1 MRAFT
6 LLALIYAVTAD
17 KTASV
22 SKNAVSPVA
31 KVVELLQAMQH
42 TLEGEGKEEMKLYT
56 NLVLW
61 SGNEKSNSKATIVNK
76 KAEIED
82 AEAFIED
89 QKTFRETLS
98 AAVDETIGEIARLE
112 AEKQNAT
119 DIRNNEKKV
128 FVKTDEERASA
139 INQIGIA
146 LDTLEKNPTFLQAN
160 VVERIKQSAALRSE
174 MVSELVEQAGSRDD
188 IIEILRNM
196 EEATTKDRNDGMSDE
211 QEGAHAFDMLS
222 MSLNEELE
230 SENDLKSSKQ
240 AEISASE
247 EQSSQK
253 SQELMTAKKV
263 LEETEVYLANIQA
276 EFKAKTAEHK
286 ANLEGRSDTVTA
298 IQEAVQ
304 ILTSA
309 RAMAVFSG
317 GQLAASVAKLILVE
331 PKVDAAVDFVQVESA
346 ATQHGPFDKVKTMVS
361 GMIGKLQKE
370 ANEAAD
376 HHAFCEE
383 EMGKTQKSMA
393 EKNKEVAKL
402 TGRLEA
408 REASIE
414 EMTTRKA
421 DCEREMTE
429 MQQAVASATDMRIEE
444 RAAAMKAISEYK
456 DGGTILSSA
465 MQVLSEVF
473 AEKATTG
480 NQIIGILEVA
490 VSDFAKLK
498 LEAESQESAAEA
510 DFKKLNSEAKVRQA
524 ALKTELEGLT
534 RMSLATQSDV
544 QHMLR
549 ELESVKAEVTAV
561 TEYWE
566 QLKPQCTV
574 KIPTHEER
582 QERRANQIEG
592 LNNALG
598 VLSGNAVP

>member
-42 TLEGEGKEEMKLYT
+42 KLEGEGKEEMKLYT
-56 NLVLW
+56 NFVIW
-61 SGNEKSNSKATIVNK
+61 SRNEESNSKATIVDK

-544 QHMLR
+544 QHMSR

>member
-253 SQELMTAKKV
+253 SHELMTAKKV

-421 DCEREMTE
+421 DCNREMTE

>member
-42 TLEGEGKEEMKLYT
+42 KLEGEGKEEMKLYT

-421 DCEREMTE
+421 DCNREMTE

>member
-56 NLVLW
+56 NFVIW
-61 SGNEKSNSKATIVNK
+61 SRNEESNSKATIVDK